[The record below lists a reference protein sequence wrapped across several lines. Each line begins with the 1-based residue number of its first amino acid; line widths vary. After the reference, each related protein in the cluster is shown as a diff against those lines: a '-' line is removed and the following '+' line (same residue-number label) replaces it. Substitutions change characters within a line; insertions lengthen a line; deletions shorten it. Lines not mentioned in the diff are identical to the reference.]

1 MNIRRAAASD
11 TEQIAVLCGQLGYPA
26 TAAEVSARFAK
37 IAGLA
42 DHAVFVAEEDAQLL
56 GWIHVH
62 IAPSMLATARAELSA
77 LVVHSERRGTGVGK
91 LLMSAAE
98 QWAREHGCR
107 TVRLRSNLSRAGA
120 HAFYQRLGYHE
131 AKTQKSFTKELS

>member
-1 MNIRRAAASD
+1 MNVRRAAAAD
-11 TEQIAVLCGQLGYPA
+11 AEQIAELCGQLGYPA
-26 TAAEVSARFAK
+26 TAAEVSARLAK
-37 IAGLA
+37 VAGLA
-42 DHAVFVAEEDAQLL
+42 DHAIFVAEEESKLL

-98 QWAREHGCR
+98 EWAREQGCR
-107 TVRLRSNLSRAGA
+107 TVRLRSNISRAGA
-120 HAFYQRLGYHE
+120 HAFYERLGYRE
-131 AKTQKSFTKELS
+131 AKTQKSFSKDLE